1 VSTSLG
7 FCLTLLSLLSMD
19 FPSILGDREDYFIRT
34 VPESELSTPEDYL
47 KSIWYDH
54 PTDSSSDVDDE
65 KNATGVE
72 SANVAT
78 TVEDEED
85 LEAPAPT
92 NEETP
97 LLG

>member
-1 VSTSLG
+1 
-7 FCLTLLSLLSMD
+7 LLSIGI
-19 FPSILGDREDYFIRT
+19 PSILVHREDHFIRS

-47 KSIWYDH
+47 KSIWFEH
-54 PTDSSSDVDDE
+54 PANSSSEGGDDDDL
-65 KNATGVE
+65 
-72 SANVAT
+72 VAK
-78 TVEDEED
+78 TVLGDEED